1 MEAFLVLGTLE
12 ASLRTS
18 PFILR
23 PSFLVYACH
32 NNPLEK
38 YMLQKFCSLGLFLL
52 LISAVIHT
60 SVVAQENASDDG
72 WEALF
77 NGKDLTGWHLLNG
90 QHKVEVQDGVIVG
103 TCIAGLPNGFLATK
117 EEYGDFILELEVK
130 TDLLMHNSGIQ
141 FRSLSTDEYRDGRV
155 HGYQAEVDITPQK
168 WSGGIYDEARRGWLY
183 ILEDQNSPA
192 KKAFKNNEWNKY
204 RIEAIGNTNR
214 IWVNGVP
221 TAHLVD
227 DETTKG
233 FIALQLHGNSRP
245 NVPHG
250 NYKVRFRNIRIKTE
264 NFEPSPYD
272 DIPVVNLIPNHI
284 SGQEKHQG
292 FSLLWDGK
300 SINGWKEINRSEKS
314 WKIENGVLTISSSD
328 SSNSGNDVL
337 GTENKYDTFELK
349 FDFKQ
354 HEEHAVIGLEYH
366 GNQTETK
373 NTYGW
378 LASKKAKDAGEWNQG
393 VIKVLPDGKVEYWLN
408 GYLILEYYRDSDQPE
423 TAPILLN
430 DTGNQ
435 ISYRSIKIRKL

>member
-1 MEAFLVLGTLE
+1 
-12 ASLRTS
+12 
-18 PFILR
+18 
-23 PSFLVYACH
+23 
-32 NNPLEK
+32 
-38 YMLQKFCSLGLFLL
+38 MLKKICSYGICLL
-52 LISAVIHT
+52 LISVSINT
-60 SVVAQENASDDG
+60 STHAQENASDDG
-72 WEALF
+72 WEKLF

-90 QHKVEVQDGVIVG
+90 QHKVEVEDGVIVG

-117 EEYGDFILELEVK
+117 EEYGDFILELEIK
-130 TDLLMHNSGIQ
+130 ADLLMHNSGIQ
-141 FRSLSTDEYRDGRV
+141 FRSLSTDEYQDGRV

-183 ILEDQNSPA
+183 ILEDQDSPA
-192 KKAFKNNEWNKY
+192 KQAFKNNEWNRY

-245 NVPHG
+245 TVPHG
-250 NYKVRFRNIRIKTE
+250 DYQVRYRNIRIKTE
-264 NFEPSPYD
+264 IFDPSTYD
-272 DIPVVNLIPNHI
+272 DIPVVNLIPNHV
-284 SGQEKHQG
+284 SGQEKHQN

-300 SINGWKEINRSEKS
+300 TINGWKVVNGSAKN
-314 WKIENGVLTISSSD
+314 WKIENGVLTILSD
-328 SSNSGNDVL
+328 DSNSESGVL
-337 GTENKYDTFELK
+337 RTENEYDAFELK

-354 HEEHAVIGLEYH
+354 HEEHAVIGIEFQ
-366 GNQTETK
+366 GNQTERK

-378 LASKKAKDAGEWNQG
+378 LASKKAKDVGEWNQG

-408 GYLILEYYRDSDQPE
+408 GYLILEYNQGSNQQVA
-423 TAPILLN
+423 APIFLS

-435 ISYRSIKIRKL
+435 ISYRSIKIREL

>member
-1 MEAFLVLGTLE
+1 
-12 ASLRTS
+12 
-18 PFILR
+18 
-23 PSFLVYACH
+23 
-32 NNPLEK
+32 
-38 YMLQKFCSLGLFLL
+38 MLQKLCSISLCMLL
-52 LISAVIHT
+52 SFIVFFSH
-60 SVVAQENASDDG
+60 SSAQENDSEDG
-72 WEALF
+72 WQVLF
-77 NGKDLTGWHLLNG
+77 NGKDLNGWHLLNG

-117 EEYGDFILELEVK
+117 EEYGDFILEIEVK
-130 TDLLMHNSGIQ
+130 ADLLMHNSGIQ

-155 HGYQAEVDITPQK
+155 HGYQAEVDVTPQK

-183 ILEDQNSPA
+183 ILEDPNSPA
-192 KKAFKNNEWNKY
+192 KKAFKNNQWNTY

-245 NVPHG
+245 TVPHG
-250 NYKVRFRNIRIKTE
+250 DYQVRFRDIRIKTE
-264 NFEPSPYD
+264 NIEPSPYD

-300 SINGWKEINRSEKS
+300 SINGWKEVNGSERS
-314 WKIENGVLTISSSD
+314 WKIENGVLTIPSSD
-328 SSNSGNDVL
+328 DSNARNGVL
-337 GTENKYDTFELK
+337 VTENEYNAFEIK

-354 HEEHAVIGLEYH
+354 HEEHAVIGLEYL
-366 GNQTETK
+366 GNDTESK

-378 LASKKAKDAGEWNQG
+378 LASKKTNNVGEWNQG
-393 VIKVLPDGKVEYWLN
+393 IIKVQPDGKIEYWLN

-423 TAPILLN
+423 KAPILLN
-430 DTGNQ
+430 ETGNQ